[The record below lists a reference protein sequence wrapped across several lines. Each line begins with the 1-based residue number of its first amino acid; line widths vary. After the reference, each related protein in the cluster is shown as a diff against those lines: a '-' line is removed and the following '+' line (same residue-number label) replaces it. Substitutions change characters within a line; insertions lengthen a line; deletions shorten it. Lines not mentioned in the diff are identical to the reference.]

1 MRERH
6 VENGKDLGASHLL
19 NITKEFWDPVV
30 L

>member
-1 MRERH
+1 MCERH
-6 VENGKDLGASHLL
+6 VENGKDLGVSHLL